1 MDQIALFTERQRF
14 KQWWIWLILLGMNG
28 LFIFGSFL
36 QLVLGKQF
44 GDKPMSNNGLLLMT
58 FLTILLSILF
68 YCIRLETQIKKD
80 GIYFRFFPFQRKFK
94 YFNWSMIKKCYVRKY
109 KPLTEYGGWGWRIS
123 ISGRGTAFSISG
135 NQGLQLEFLN
145 DKKMLIGTKRPEEL
159 SKALNMVQHNDFIN

>member
-68 YCIRLETQIKKD
+68 YCIRRETQIKKD
-80 GIYFRFFPFQRKFK
+80 RIYFRFFPFQRKFK